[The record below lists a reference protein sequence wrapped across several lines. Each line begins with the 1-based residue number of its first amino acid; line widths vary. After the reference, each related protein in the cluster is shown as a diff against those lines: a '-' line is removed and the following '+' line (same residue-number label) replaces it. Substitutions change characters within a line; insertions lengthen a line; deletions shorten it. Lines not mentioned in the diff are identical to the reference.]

1 MILQYDDELSIFYE
15 MSYGKLQVNLSGQR
29 SESGNQATLT
39 LSITSTVRKPNFQT
53 PVLSQGAT
61 IWSNLSDMINLV
73 ILEYPDHHIM
83 TFEILLLFLILQLS
97 APADSRIP
105 PR

>member
-1 MILQYDDELSIFYE
+1 MR
-15 MSYGKLQVNLSGQR
+15 YGKLQANLSDQS
-29 SESGNQATLT
+29 SESGNLATFT
-39 LSITSTVRKPNFQT
+39 LSITSTVRRPNFQT

-61 IWSNLSDMINLV
+61 IWPNVSNMINLV